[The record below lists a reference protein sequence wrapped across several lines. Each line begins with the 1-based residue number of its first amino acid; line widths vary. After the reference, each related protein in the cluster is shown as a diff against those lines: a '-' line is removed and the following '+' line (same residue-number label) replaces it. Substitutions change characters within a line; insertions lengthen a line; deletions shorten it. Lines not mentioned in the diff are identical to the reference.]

1 MTALILSLA
10 VLAGLCWLTLSPVRL
25 AGAGVVLL
33 ITHPVPTFALTAV
46 VTVALTVAAARMAYR
61 SLREDGWCL
70 VTVQRPAFAVS
81 RAGGV
86 AA

>member
-1 MTALILSLA
+1 MA
-10 VLAGLCWLTLSPVRL
+10 
-25 AGAGVVLL
+25 LL

-46 VTVALTVAAARMAYR
+46 MTVALTVVAGRMAYQ
-61 SLREDGWCL
+61 SLRADGWCL
-70 VTVQRPAFAVS
+70 VTIQRPAFAVS